1 MTSAERIA
9 QAARGGACASL
20 AALEAAIRRDL
31 EILDYP
37 SKPWLVPTVRGDG
50 CEVLD
55 VAIVG
60 GGHCGLTAAFALMR
74 ERVTRILVID
84 ENRAGQEGPW
94 QSYARMPDLRTRKSV
109 TGTELGYPNLTFRA
123 YFEAREGEAAYQ
135 ALQRISCEEWA
146 GYLLW
151 LRQLLDLPF
160 ENGTRVERIASEDG
174 LLRLDLRRGS
184 VADRL
189 YARRVVLAT
198 GPLSYGGP
206 TIPEPIRDGLPRTAY
221 AHAYEPLDFAA
232 LRGKRIIVIGGGAT
246 GFDNAGA
253 LLEQG
258 AASVEMLVR
267 RPRIPR
273 LSLIRW
279 TDWAGFLNAYADLGD
294 FERWSLMREIQRNP
308 SPPPIR
314 ALRRVDGR
322 ANFSIRFEAPVR
334 GARLHGGEIAIDTP
348 KGTAT
353 GDFLL
358 LATGFFVDLGL
369 APALTGLA
377 PDIALWSDRFTPP
390 GGDWGSPRFAAAPYL
405 GRHYEFQEKRPG
417 AAPHLA
423 HIFNFTQSATLSMG
437 PTGRVSGLKYGVRRL
452 MTGVTGSLVK
462 EDFAR
467 HLASVRAFD
476 GSDIDGHRWVE
487 PRPDQSPESA

>member
-9 QAARGGACASL
+9 APCTSGSPFRSL
-20 AALEAAIRRDL
+20 AELETAIRRDL
-31 EILDYP
+31 EILAYP
-37 SKPWLVPTVRGDG
+37 AKSWLAPMMAPDG
-50 CEVLD
+50 AELLD

-74 ERVTRILVID
+74 ERVTNIRVID
-84 ENRAGQEGPW
+84 ENPLGQEGPW
-94 QSYARMPDLRTRKSV
+94 QSYARMPDLRTRKAV

-123 YFEAREGEAAYQ
+123 YFEAREGEPAYQ

-151 LRQLLDLPF
+151 LRRLLELPF
-160 ENGTRVERIASEDG
+160 DNDVRMESLEPEGD
-174 LLRLDLRRGS
+174 LLRLTLRRKTGRS
-184 VADRL
+184 TL
-189 YARRVVLAT
+189 YARRVILAT

-206 TIPEPIRDGLPRTAY
+206 NIPEPIRDGLPRAAY
-221 AHAYEPLDFAA
+221 AHAYEPIDLTA
-232 LRGKRIIVIGGGAT
+232 LRGKRILVIGGGAT
-246 GFDNAGA
+246 AFDNAGT

-294 FERWSLMREIQRNP
+294 VERWSLMCEIQRNP

-314 ALRRVDGR
+314 ALRRVEKSADFR
-322 ANFSIRFEAPVR
+322 IRFDSPVLA
-334 GARLHGGEIAIDTP
+334 ARLQGQEIAIDTP
-348 KGTAT
+348 QGTVT

-358 LATGFFVDLGL
+358 LATGFSVDFGQ
-369 APALTGLA
+369 APALASIA

-390 GGDWGSPRFAAAPYL
+390 GGDWGSPRFPVSPYL

-417 AAPHLA
+417 TAPHLA
-423 HIFNFTQSATLSMG
+423 HIFAFNQSATLSMG

-452 MTGVTGSLVK
+452 MSGVTTSLVRQ
-462 EDFAR
+462 DFSR

-476 GSDIDGHRWVE
+476 ESDIDGHPWVE
-487 PRPDQSPESA
+487 AGPPKHEKE